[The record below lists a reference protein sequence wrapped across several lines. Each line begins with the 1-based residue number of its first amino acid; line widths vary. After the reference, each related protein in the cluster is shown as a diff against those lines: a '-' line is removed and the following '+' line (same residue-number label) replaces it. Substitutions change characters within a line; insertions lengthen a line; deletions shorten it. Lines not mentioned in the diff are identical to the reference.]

1 MAAETAKGR
10 AGPSGKKGAGRK
22 KAEELAGGAEEGRAL
37 PAPEEKES
45 PARVR
50 RARRSPAEES
60 FEAALR
66 ALVDM
71 PLDEVEAL
79 QGVSVRRAVC
89 RSLLLK
95 AAGGDKAA
103 AEWVRDTL
111 GEKPVDKGRTPAAES
126 VKVVLFGEV

>member
-22 KAEELAGGAEEGRAL
+22 K
-37 PAPEEKES
+37 
-45 PARVR
+45 
-50 RARRSPAEES
+50 AEES